1 MMHEL
6 SLNTMAT
13 LLLAAPLIVGRDRDS
28 ADILSPR
35 ELNDLEMRLSDL
47 GSEPADLLSPGAD
60 LILDECRHA
69 IDKDRVERLLSRG
82 FLLSQAVEHWRARS
96 IWVVSRTDEL
106 YPQPLKTRLKS
117 HSPPL
122 LYGCG
127 NIEMVDARG
136 LAVIGS
142 RNVNNALVDYAR
154 RIGSLAAESG
164 RTLVSGGARGIDQ
177 AAMRGALES
186 GGQVI
191 GVLSHDLLRSVTRRE
206 HRDLLID
213 ERLLLLSPYDPGAGF
228 GVGNAMGR
236 NKLIYALA
244 ENALVVSADLEK
256 GGTWHGAIEQL
267 KKLRLTP
274 VYVRSTGESS
284 EALEA
289 LKEKGAVPWPNP
301 DNLDELEPSRVAQP
315 GSMSRGVQAEMA
327 FGRTG

>member
-1 MMHEL
+1 MDDL

-13 LLLAAPLIVGRDRDS
+13 LLLAAPLIVGRQRDS

-35 ELNDLEMRLSDL
+35 ELNDLEMRLRDL
-47 GSEPADLLSPGAD
+47 GREPADLLSTGAD
-60 LILDECRHA
+60 SILEECRHVMDEERA
-69 IDKDRVERLLSRG
+69 GRLLSRG

-96 IWVVSRTDEL
+96 IWVISRTDEL
-106 YPQPLKTRLKS
+106 YPQPLMTRLKS

-127 NIEMVDARG
+127 NLDIVDDQG

-142 RNVNNALVDYAR
+142 RNVNDALADYAR
-154 RIGSLAAESG
+154 NIGRLAAESG

-186 GGQVI
+186 GGRAI
-191 GVLSHDLLRSVTRRE
+191 GVLSHDLIRSAMRRE

-228 GVGNAMGR
+228 DVGNAMRR

-256 GGTWHGAIEQL
+256 GGTWQGATEQL
-267 KKLRLTP
+267 KKLRPTP

-284 EALEA
+284 KALEA
-289 LKEKGAVPWPNP
+289 LKEKGALSWPNP
-301 DNLDELEPSRVAQP
+301 DNLDELGPPGVALP
-315 GSMSRGVQAEMA
+315 GSTSPGVQAEMA
-327 FGRTG
+327 FDLTS